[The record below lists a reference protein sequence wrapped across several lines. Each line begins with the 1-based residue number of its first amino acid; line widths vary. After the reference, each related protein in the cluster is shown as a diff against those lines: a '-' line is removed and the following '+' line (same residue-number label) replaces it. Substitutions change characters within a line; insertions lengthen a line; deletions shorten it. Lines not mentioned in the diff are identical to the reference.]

1 MVTYLDPQ
9 DWALIKEIHAN
20 ARVSYQALAK
30 KFGLSP
36 NTIKTRVK
44 RLREKKVFLRTGVA
58 LSRETLGVEDI
69 VAVVTTD
76 GSEVG
81 GPLMEQMAAQPMAC
95 EVYRT
100 GDRRYE
106 LWAVVTGTSEAFGL
120 KGFLENLDSVIEVE
134 MRPIVFFNP
143 TMEPDYW
150 IHSRGKKV
158 TFTKD
163 QLRVLDH
170 LFWDA
175 RMPVSQIA
183 HKTGLPPRRV
193 RKILRDLEEG
203 GGVQFI
209 TGYDIFALGDMEY
222 RLKIWFD
229 PAHTTGQDL
238 AREIAE
244 KYPHEFWWS
253 SITTNEPILDV
264 GLIINDAN
272 QVLPIIREIKTN
284 PHITSIEDF
293 VTYPRHVYA
302 KCPLI
307 WTLREI
313 IDKADL

>member
-1 MVTYLDPQ
+1 MDSQ
-9 DWALIKEIHAN
+9 DWALVKELAGN

-36 NTIKTRVK
+36 NTIKTRIN
-44 RLREKKVFLRTGVA
+44 RLREQRVLLRSGIV
-58 LSRETLGVEDI
+58 LSREMLGVEDI
-69 VAVVTTD
+69 IAVISTD
-76 GSEVG
+76 GTEVG
-81 GPLMEQMAAQPMAC
+81 VHLMEQMAAQPVTC

-106 LWAVVTGTSEAFGL
+106 LWALVSGTSEAFGL
-120 KGFLENLDSVIEVE
+120 KRFLEKLDGVINVE
-134 MRPIVFFNP
+134 MRPIVFFLPNMDP
-143 TMEPDYW
+143 EYW
-150 IHSRGKKV
+150 MNTRGKKV
-158 TFTKD
+158 AFTKE

-175 RMPVSQIA
+175 RMSVSQIA
-183 HKTGLPPRRV
+183 QKTGITPKRV
-193 RKILRDLEEG
+193 RKILHDLEEG

-209 TGYDIFALGDMEY
+209 TAYDIFALGDMEY

-244 KYPHEFWWS
+244 KYPNEFWWS

-272 QVLPIIREIKTN
+272 QVHPIIREIRTN
-284 PHITSIEDF
+284 SHITAIEDF
-293 VTYPRHVYA
+293 VTYPRHVRV
-302 KCPLI
+302 KCPLT
-307 WTLREI
+307 WAFRDI
-313 IDKADL
+313 IDRSNL

>member
-1 MVTYLDPQ
+1 MDPQ
-9 DWALIKEIHAN
+9 DWALVKEVHAN

-36 NTIKTRVK
+36 NTIKTRIK
-44 RLREKKVFLRTGVA
+44 RLYEQKVFLRTGVA
-58 LSRETLGVEDI
+58 VSRETLGVEDI
-69 VAVVTTD
+69 IAVVSTD

-81 GPLMEQMAAQPMAC
+81 VHLMEQMAAQPMAC

-106 LWAVVTGTSEAFGL
+106 LWALVTGTSEAFGL
-120 KGFLENLDSVIEVE
+120 KRFLEELDGVIDVE
-134 MRPIVFFNP
+134 MRPIVFLFP
-143 TMEPDYW
+143 DHEPDFYM
-150 IHSRGKKV
+150 HSRGKKV

-170 LFWDA
+170 LFWDS

-183 HKTGLPPRRV
+183 QKTGLTPRRV
-193 RKILRDLEEG
+193 RKILHDLQEG

-229 PAHTTGQDL
+229 PTHTTGQDL
-238 AREIAE
+238 AKEIAE
-244 KYPHEFWWS
+244 KYPDEFWWS

-272 QVLPIIREIKTN
+272 QVPPIIREIKKN
-284 PHITSIEDF
+284 SHITTIEDF
-293 VTYPRHVYA
+293 VTYPRHVRV
-302 KCPLI
+302 KCRLV
-307 WTLREI
+307 WALRDM
-313 IDKADL
+313 IDKTDL